1 VLRVNQI
8 DVFRGKIQI
17 LSKVSLFVEGAEI
30 VAVIGGNGAGK
41 TTLLETVSGLL
52 RSARGTI
59 EIAGNRIDVLP
70 PHKIV
75 GLGVIQVPE
84 GRKLFAPLSVLE
96 NLEMGSYL
104 LKKAGT
110 LDRVFTLFPLLKER
124 ENQLAGS
131 LSGGEQQMLAI
142 ARGLMSLPKL
152 MMLDEPSLGLAP
164 LMVKEMFRIVKEIN
178 REGVTVLLVEQNV
191 RQSLSISKRG
201 YVLENGS
208 IVMSGTGNELLED
221 EGVKKTYLGI

>member
-131 LSGGEQQMLAI
+131 LSGGEQQMLAMPMRSSLARALSQAFFIDSTRALNPRCQPMNLRLYTSMI
-142 ARGLMSLPKL
+142 A
-152 MMLDEPSLGLAP
+152 
-164 LMVKEMFRIVKEIN
+164 N
-178 REGVTVLLVEQNV
+178 R
-191 RQSLSISKRG
+191 
-201 YVLENGS
+201 
-208 IVMSGTGNELLED
+208 
-221 EGVKKTYLGI
+221 